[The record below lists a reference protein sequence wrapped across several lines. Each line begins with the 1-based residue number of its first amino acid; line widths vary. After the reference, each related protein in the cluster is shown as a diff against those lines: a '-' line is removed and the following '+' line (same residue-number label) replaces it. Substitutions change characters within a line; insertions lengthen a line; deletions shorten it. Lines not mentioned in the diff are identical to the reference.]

1 MPSGP
6 WASGRLGG
14 LLAVV
19 MPSESSSRTVHLLP
33 FGIPTL
39 IIADDPQLLAAARA
53 AYAHWS
59 AETPFADPALE
70 LRLEAGGVS
79 STGLSFEISVE
90 GSRLRIAGDG
100 IAGEGDAV
108 KGTARAQVPRTLAD
122 NRAALIDLLDTLL
135 LFLLAR
141 RGRVPVHASAFVLGD
156 TAVVLAGPSGSG
168 KSTLALAAAQ
178 RGFPLLSDDT
188 IFVQREPSFAIWGI
202 PRPIHVFPEDG
213 PAGNHPLRLRNA
225 KLKTAVEA
233 PKLALKAETSRLVLL
248 ERGEGLALDVAEPA
262 DAVRSL
268 MRLEAGFDLLP
279 VESRAA
285 IEALASRGA
294 WRLTLARDPGAA
306 IDFLVNNLP
315 AA

>member
-1 MPSGP
+1 
-6 WASGRLGG
+6 
-14 LLAVV
+14 
-19 MPSESSSRTVHLLP
+19 MPSESSSRKVHLLP

-39 IIADDPQLLAAARA
+39 LIADDPQLLAAARA

-59 AETPFADPALE
+59 AEAPFAEPALE
-70 LRLEAGGVS
+70 LRLEAGSVS
-79 STGLSFEISVE
+79 SIQVSFDISVE

-100 IAGEGDAV
+100 IEGEADALT
-108 KGTARAQVPRTLAD
+108 GAARARLPGTLAD
-122 NRAALIDLLDTLL
+122 DRAVLIDVLDTLL

-141 RGRVPVHASAFVLGD
+141 RGRVPVHASGFVLGEK
-156 TAVVLAGPSGSG
+156 AVVLAGPSGSG

-178 RGFPLLSDDT
+178 RGFSVLSDDT
-188 IFVQREPSFAIWGI
+188 LFVQLEPSFAIWGF

-213 PAGNHPLRLRNA
+213 PTGDHPLRLRNA
-225 KLKTAVEA
+225 KIKTAIEA
-233 PKLALKAETSRLVLL
+233 PKLALNAEESRLVLL
-248 ERGEGLALDVAEPA
+248 ERGDQLALKLVEPA

-268 MRLEAGFDLLP
+268 MRLDAGFDLLAS
-279 VESRAA
+279 ESRAA

-306 IDFLVNNLP
+306 IDFLVNRLP